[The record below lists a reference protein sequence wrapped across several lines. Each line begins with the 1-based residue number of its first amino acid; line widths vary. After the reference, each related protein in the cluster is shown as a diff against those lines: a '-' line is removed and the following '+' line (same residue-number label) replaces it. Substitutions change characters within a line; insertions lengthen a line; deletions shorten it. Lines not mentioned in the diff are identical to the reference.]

1 MSDDAA
7 PPESLM
13 PYEAWAEEALREVA
27 IRAIERA
34 AAEGLPGEHHFYLT
48 FRTDHPGTS
57 IPGHLKARYP
67 QEITIVLQHQFE
79 DLNVDRAAARF
90 SVTLYFGGVPSRLVV
105 PFGALTMFHD
115 PHVRFGLRFPVTGAD
130 APPPFEDVPEEET
143 KPAEEDA
150 PPAPPAAA
158 QVVSLD
164 AFRRKPAKE
173 S

>member
-13 PYEAWAEEALREVA
+13 PYESWAEEALRDVA

-34 AAEGLPGEHHFYLT
+34 AAQGLPGEHHFYLT

-79 DLNVDRAAARF
+79 DLYVDRAAGRF
-90 SVTLYFGGVPSRLVV
+90 GVTLYFGGVPSRLTV

-130 APPPFEDVPEEET
+130 APPPFEDVPEEEA
-143 KPAEEDA
+143 KPAEEEMPPT
-150 PPAPPAAA
+150 PPAPG